1 MISVPNTLERK
12 GSTDINVWA
21 AVWISLHLHIG
32 RWQRLRMCKRSS
44 MGFGDP
50 ENSYT
55 INFPIEREISPK
67 LQEIPSAPER
77 SDVYK
82 SYAVLHQPHYRHV
95 TIKLCHY
102 FVQRFGIFTSKP
114 PYSVIVE
121 DCLVTHV
128 KHQLEWFPIVCE
140 NLTFCHLETPCEQQ

>member
-1 MISVPNTLERK
+1 
-12 GSTDINVWA
+12 
-21 AVWISLHLHIG
+21 
-32 RWQRLRMCKRSS
+32 

-77 SDVYK
+77 SDVDK

-102 FVQRFGIFTSKP
+102 FVQRFGIFTSTP

-121 DCLVTHV
+121 DCLVTYV
-128 KHQLEWFPIVCE
+128 KHQLEWFPTVCG
-140 NLTFCHLETPCEQQ
+140 NPTFAIWKLRANNSNHSFLRESPAKWTF